1 MALRA
6 CRLYTAGQTACS
18 LALLAA
24 ASSSS
29 CRRVPVCRQGCPA
42 ATRFKRQA
50 SHPAVQLVRAGIA
63 ALACSGWAAPAPVAS
78 GGHSSPRAAATAD
91 GGGSA
96 GALGVRKQAR
106 DIMSG
111 GWSRGGSAKSPEACA
126 PPPPPRSRPQH
137 VQGARV
143 TYTQRPASK
152 GKELSRRLQREVSF
166 DAYAHSDVQRLS
178 IADDSCDDD
187 EYYHRQRSGRSGGS
201 SGRWLTGSSS
211 GRWLTGSQSSH
222 VSARPSSPDV
232 VAVQD
237 GDALGGRPSTPD
249 GAALLPR
256 APTQPR
262 LLCEAGA
269 MRRSLEHLDLTGN
282 RQAQ

>member
-1 MALRA
+1 M
-6 CRLYTAGQTACS
+6 
-18 LALLAA
+18 
-24 ASSSS
+24 
-29 CRRVPVCRQGCPA
+29 
-42 ATRFKRQA
+42 
-50 SHPAVQLVRAGIA
+50 QLVRAGIA
-63 ALACSGWAAPAPVAS
+63 ALACSGWAAPARVVS
-78 GGHSSPRAAATAD
+78 GGHSSPRAAAAAD
-91 GGGSA
+91 GGGIA

-111 GWSRGGSAKSPEACA
+111 GWSRGGSAKSPEACV
-126 PPPPPRSRPQH
+126 PPPPPHSRPQH

-143 TYTQRPASK
+143 TYTQRPASN

-166 DAYAHSDVQRLS
+166 DAYAHSSVQYLS

-187 EYYHRQRSGRSGGS
+187 EYYHLQRS
-201 SGRWLTGSSS
+201 GSSS
-211 GRWLTGSQSSH
+211 GRWLSGSSSGRWLSGSRRSY

-232 VAVQD
+232 VALQD

-262 LLCEAGA
+262 LLYEAGA